1 MSRKASC
8 DSTDY
13 TGGFRITVES
23 DGTFVGVRGENEL
36 RAASAAELYE
46 LIKKFNQD
54 HPP

>member
-1 MSRKASC
+1 MRRKASC

-23 DGTFVGVRGENEL
+23 DGTFVGVKGENKL
-36 RAASAAELYE
+36 FAASAKKLYE

-54 HPP
+54 HPQ